1 MSRSLEDSMVR
12 RISCA
17 LAITLLFSTLTV
29 AQTQSSSSSKPF
41 ASAAA
46 MQAAP
51 AEAETFM
58 RDAEARLDDVGVKAS
73 RASWVQSTYIT
84 DDTEALSAS
93 ANEEVLATT
102 TELVNEA
109 KRFKGAQLSPVL
121 QRKFMLLRLAL
132 TAPAPN
138 NPAERKELAQIGSW
152 LEGTYGK
159 GKYCPKTGPFA
170 GKCLGQ
176 SEMEEA
182 FATTKDEAVLK
193 DLWVGWRSFAPE
205 MRQRY
210 ARGVE
215 LSNKGAQELGFKD
228 TGVLWRSNYDMTP
241 ERFSAELNRLWEQ
254 LRPLYLSLHAYVRSQ
269 LVKKYGPQVVPP
281 NGPIPAHLLG
291 NIWAQDWTNIYD
303 LLDVPG
309 KDSGLD
315 LTPVLQQKKFTYLK
329 MVKTGENFFVSLGF
343 DPLPKTFWE
352 RSMFVRPR
360 DRDVVCHASA
370 WDIDNKND
378 VRLKMCIQIRDEDFR
393 TIHHE
398 LGHNFYQMAYQ
409 NQPPLFQGSAND
421 GFHEAVGD
429 TIALSITPEYVQE
442 IGLIQQAPPP
452 SEDLALLMH
461 KALEKVAFLP
471 FGLLIDQW
479 RWDVFS
485 GKITPAGYNKAW
497 WELREKY
504 QGVAPPVAR
513 SEKDFDPGAKY
524 HVPGNVPYSRY
535 FLADVLQ
542 FQFQRGLCRTIGYKG
557 PLHRCSIYNN
567 KVAGE
572 RLKMMLEMGAS
583 RPWPEA
589 LYALTGERQMDATAI
604 LDYFAPL
611 KQWLDE
617 QNAKNGVKVGW

>member
-1 MSRSLEDSMVR
+1 MLHRVTVLV
-12 RISCA
+12 A
-17 LAITLLFSTLTV
+17 VFLVYPYVVLAQLAPPASP
-29 AQTQSSSSSKPF
+29 SSSSS
-41 ASAAA
+41 ASMAATT
-46 MQAAP
+46 QD
-51 AEAETFM
+51 AETFM
-58 RDAEARLDDVGVKAS
+58 RDAEDRVQDVSVKSS
-73 RASWVQSTYIT
+73 RASWVQETYIT
-84 DDTEALSAS
+84 DDTEAISAS
-93 ANEEVLATT
+93 ANEQVLATT
-102 TELVNEA
+102 TGLVNA
-109 KRFKGAQLSPVL
+109 ARRFQGVQLSPVL
-121 QRKFMLLRLAL
+121 QRKFMLLKLSL

-138 NPAERKELAQIGSW
+138 NPAERKELAEIGTW
-152 LEGTYGK
+152 LDGAYGK

-182 FATTKDEAVLK
+182 FATTKDEAVLR
-193 DLWVGWRSFAPE
+193 DLWIGWRSFAPQL
-205 MRQRY
+205 RPKY
-210 ARGVE
+210 ARMVE
-215 LSNKGAQELGFKD
+215 LANKGSEEIGFKD
-228 TGVLWRSNYDMTP
+228 VGVLWRSNYDMSP
-241 ERFSAELNRLWEQ
+241 EQFSAELERLWNQ

-309 KDSGLD
+309 KNSGID
-315 LTPVLQQKKFTYLK
+315 LTPILKQQNFDYTK
-329 MVKTGENFFVSLGF
+329 MVKTGEHFFVSVGF
-343 DPLPKTFWE
+343 NPLPKTFWE
-352 RSMFVRPR
+352 RSMFVKPR
-360 DRDVVCHASA
+360 DRDVICHASA
-370 WDIDNKND
+370 WDVDNKED

-398 LGHNFYQMAYQ
+398 LGHNFYQLAYEH
-409 NQPPLFQGSAND
+409 QPTLFQNSAND

-429 TIALSITPEYVQE
+429 TIALSITPEYLKQ
-442 IGLIQQAPPP
+442 IGLIQQVPPP
-452 SEDLALLMH
+452 SQDLGLLMH
-461 KALEKVAFLP
+461 KALEKIAFLP
-471 FGLLIDQW
+471 FGLLIDEW
-479 RWDVFS
+479 RWGVFS
-485 GKITPAGYNKAW
+485 GQIKPADYNKAW
-497 WELREKY
+497 WDLRLKY

-524 HVPGNVPYSRY
+524 HVPGNVPYARY

-542 FQFQRGLCRTIGYKG
+542 FQFHRGLCRAIGYQG
-557 PLHRCSIYNN
+557 PLNRCSIYNN

-572 RLKMMLEMGAS
+572 RLKKMLEMGAS

-611 KQWLDE
+611 KKWLDE